1 MLTRMSL
8 VIAEKQS
15 LLSSPSNKRVSSLSP
30 HGKYR
35 DDLTSL
41 CSWCG
46 GTSLPNIWKGF
57 ASNDNLTSLNETYC
71 ALTLICHAVWDI
83 SFFSL

>member
-1 MLTRMSL
+1 MRTRMSL

-15 LLSSPSNKRVSSLSP
+15 LLSSPSNKIASSLSP

-41 CSWCG
+41 CSCCG

-57 ASNDNLTSLNETYC
+57 ASHDNVTSLNETYH
-71 ALTLICHAVWDI
+71 ALTLTCHAV
-83 SFFSL
+83 

>member
-15 LLSSPSNKRVSSLSP
+15 LLSSPSNKRVSSLYP

-35 DDLTSL
+35 DELTSL
-41 CSWCG
+41 CSGCG
-46 GTSLPNIWKGF
+46 GTSLPNIWKSF
-57 ASNDNLTSLNETYC
+57 ASNNDVTSLNETYC
-71 ALTLICHAVWDI
+71 ALTLTCHAVGDI